1 MAVVWIGVKIG
12 IWLLICGM
20 ARNVRQYVAV
30 TILLS
35 AVGMLLSYQN
45 GKAVALELDKP
56 DPDLVAIFLFSL
68 AANAIIALL
77 AKLIQRGATGRWWPL

>member
-1 MAVVWIGVKIG
+1 MAVVWIAVKIG
-12 IWLLICGM
+12 LWMLICGM

-35 AVGMLLSYQN
+35 VVGALLSYQS

-56 DPDLVAIFLFSL
+56 DPNLVAVFIFSL
-68 AANAIIALL
+68 AANSIIALL
-77 AKLIQRGATGRWWPL
+77 AKLIHRAATGRWWPL